1 MNMEQVGIVAR
12 KELKELAINKGTWVS
27 ALVFGML
34 VTLTNLS
41 TVMATAEQGGVVS
54 LDWPLI
60 YLSMF
65 AGVFAGFVLCG
76 AVFFREKQSGVI
88 ETLLCTPLDLRSIW
102 LGKVLGVAIPS
113 YLMGLLSAGVLA
125 VLSLS
130 SAAPIAAPSLLVL
143 FHLLVVAPLFISAAI
158 GLVGYVQLAMGMR
171 ENRLISMGVFFLL
184 IVGLMV
190 SSGIIQED
198 STLMGQVVI
207 ALFAGA
213 VALLAI
219 SFVLS
224 KRLDKEKIVTSI
236 PD

>member
-1 MNMEQVGIVAR
+1 MNLEQAGIVAR
-12 KELKELAINKGTWVS
+12 KELRELAINKGTWIS
-27 ALVFGML
+27 ALVFGL
-34 VTLTNLS
+34 LFTLTSLG
-41 TVMATAEQGGVVS
+41 TVTTTAEQGGTVS

-65 AGVFAGFVLCG
+65 VGVFAGFVLCG

-113 YLMGLLSAGVLA
+113 YLLGLLSAGVLA
-125 VLSLS
+125 ALSLS
-130 SAAPIAAPSLLVL
+130 VASVAVPSLLVL
-143 FHLLVVAPLFISAAI
+143 FHLVIVAPLFISSAI

-171 ENRLISMGVFFLL
+171 ENRMISMGIFVLL
-184 IVGLMV
+184 IMGLSV
-190 SSGIIQED
+190 SSGVVQENAA
-198 STLMGQVVI
+198 LVGEVVVS
-207 ALFAGA
+207 LLLGA
-213 VALLAI
+213 VLLLAL

-224 KRLDKEKIVTSI
+224 NRLDKERIVTSI

>member
-1 MNMEQVGIVAR
+1 MNLEQAGIVAK
-12 KELKELAINKGTWVS
+12 KELRELAINKGTWIS
-27 ALVFGML
+27 ALVFGL
-34 VTLTNLS
+34 LFTLTSLG
-41 TVMATAEQGGVVS
+41 TVTTTAEQGGTVS

-65 AGVFAGFVLCG
+65 VGVFAGFVLCG

-113 YLMGLLSAGVLA
+113 YLLGLLSAGVLA
-125 VLSLS
+125 ALSLS
-130 SAAPIAAPSLLVL
+130 VASVAVPSLLVL
-143 FHLLVVAPLFISAAI
+143 FHLVIVAPLFISSAI

-171 ENRLISMGVFFLL
+171 ENRMISMGIFVLL
-184 IVGLMV
+184 IMGLSV
-190 SSGIIQED
+190 SSGVVQENAA
-198 STLMGQVVI
+198 LVGEVVVS
-207 ALFAGA
+207 LLLGA
-213 VALLAI
+213 VLLLAL

-224 KRLDKEKIVTSI
+224 NRLDKERIVTSI